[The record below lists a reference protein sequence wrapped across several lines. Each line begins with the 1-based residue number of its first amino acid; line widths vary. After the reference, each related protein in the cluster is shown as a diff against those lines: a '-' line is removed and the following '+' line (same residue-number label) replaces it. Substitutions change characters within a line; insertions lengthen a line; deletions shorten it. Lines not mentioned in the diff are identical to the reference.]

1 MKLELE
7 QLLGALAFPEVYE
20 VVIVRLAGII
30 GVGICIG
37 LLLHDAFEGFCLLL
51 LDVLRLLR
59 RLAKRFIRSGHSEK
73 EG

>member
-7 QLLGALAFPEVYE
+7 QLLVALAFPEVYE
-20 VVIVRLAGII
+20 IVIVRLAGII

-37 LLLHDAFEGFCLLL
+37 LLL